1 MSDITR
7 SSAEQFLGE
16 LGSAVSKNP
25 APAALVGMGLFW
37 LLTSKRSDYALPAA
51 FRASSEAARPGR
63 EGSKPDQQ
71 STNPG
76 NSVGPSG
83 SYLAIIRSELSDL
96 MQRQPLVIGAI
107 GLAIGAGLAA
117 SIPMSETET
126 AFLGDASASLQNKAL
141 SVGIEQSRRARSLAS
156 DVAAAIEQET
166 RDQGLASDDVKRAAD
181 DTREK
186 LQRVIHTGVDG
197 VRERLN

>member
-7 SSAEQFLGE
+7 SSAEQLLGE

-63 EGSKPDQQ
+63 EGSKPDHQA
-71 STNPG
+71 TNPG
-76 NSVGPSG
+76 NSAGG

-126 AFLGDASASLQNKAL
+126 AFLGDASASLQNKAR
-141 SVGIEQSRRARSLAS
+141 SVGIEQSRRARSLAN

-197 VRERLN
+197 VRERLK

>member
-76 NSVGPSG
+76 NSAGLSG
-83 SYLAIIRSELSDL
+83 SYLSIIRSELSDL

-126 AFLGDASASLQNKAL
+126 AFLGDASASLKTRRAALGSNKVDAPEVL
-141 SVGIEQSRRARSLAS
+141 RMMSQLQSSRRRGTKAWPRMTLKGRRMTLVRSCKESFTLAS
-156 DVAAAIEQET
+156 TA
-166 RDQGLASDDVKRAAD
+166 
-181 DTREK
+181 
-186 LQRVIHTGVDG
+186 
-197 VRERLN
+197 